1 MSALPSFPPA
11 EPRRPHER
19 PEPESALGKA
29 AALAQLRSDLVRRF
43 PGAVPVTPTLPRT
56 RRDDPSRAAHL
67 AELRRAAFLWVE
79 TNVGQGGLAWLAAW
93 TTLRLAD
100 DPLGRPALWIDTH
113 NTLTPGDLTDLEGR
127 LVVVRPADPHE
138 AHVAADIALR
148 AGSFCLVALEMHR
161 ALHPTPLARLARL
174 AGARRAGSGVVRA
187 PSSTASSPE
196 ESHTP
201 LVLWGE
207 PPPFVA
213 PPSGIARTP
222 FAEAVSALLA
232 DPRVALP
239 IHAQHDAEPPSEQPD
254 DSSELPAFRA
264 PHTTDRLRP
273 MDRAADRRPSP
284 PTPRSGRSD
293 LVDST
298 ADDDPRRDD
307 PSSWSSF
314 PRR

>member
-11 EPRRPHER
+11 EPRNLR
-19 PEPESALGKA
+19 EPESALGKA

-43 PGAVPVTPTLPRT
+43 PGAVPATPTHPRT
-56 RRDDPSRAAHL
+56 RRDDAHL

-93 TTLRLAD
+93 TALRLAD

-113 NTLTPGDLTDLEGR
+113 NTLTPGDLVDLEGR

-174 AGARRAGSGVVRA
+174 AGARRAGSGVARA

-222 FAEAVSALLA
+222 FTEAVSALLA

-239 IHAQHDAEPPSEQPD
+239 TSHEPPPEQPD
-254 DSSELPAFRA
+254 DSPELPPFRT

-284 PTPRSGRSD
+284 PTPRSARSD

-307 PSSWSSF
+307 PSSWSTF

>member
-1 MSALPSFPPA
+1 MSAALPSFPPA
-11 EPRRPHER
+11 ASREDSR
-19 PEPESALGKA
+19 A
-29 AALAQLRSDLVRRF
+29 AALAQLRHDLVRRF
-43 PGAVPVTPTLPRT
+43 PGAVPVTPPTGRS
-56 RRDDPSRAAHL
+56 RRDDAHL
-67 AELRRAAFLWVE
+67 AELRRSAFLWVE
-79 TNVGQGGLAWLAAW
+79 ANVGQGGLAWLAAW
-93 TTLRLAD
+93 TALRLAD

-113 NTLTPGDLTDLEGR
+113 NTLTPGDLIDLEGR

-148 AGSFCLVALEMHR
+148 SGSFCLVALEMHR

-174 AGARRAGSGVVRA
+174 ASARRAGSGVVRA
-187 PSSTASSPE
+187 PSSTASAPE

-213 PPSGIARTP
+213 PPSGISRTP
-222 FAEAVSALLA
+222 FHDVVSALLA
-232 DPRVALP
+232 DPRVVLP
-239 IHAQHDAEPPSEQPD
+239 ESPEPPTEQPD
-254 DSSELPAFRA
+254 DSPELPAFRA

-284 PTPRSGRSD
+284 STARSGRSD

-298 ADDDPRRDD
+298 ADHDPDRDS
-307 PSSWSSF
+307 PASF
-314 PRR
+314 APFEST